1 MNPLSK
7 IVIPLTPQTVTGAS
21 TLTGVIDTLGYDYAE
36 VVLIMNQMAATS
48 VPTMVGLAESDVA
61 TTVFT
66 DATAI
71 IGSTGGAAT
80 TTAVAFVIPA
90 MSTVVTSRYCIKW
103 NVDLHGRKRYLDF
116 KAVFGAEAAQ
126 TIATLARL
134 SKGEKGPV
142 NSTDAGVV
150 ALVEVGNKT

>member
-7 IVIPLTPQTVTGAS
+7 IVVPLTPVTVTAAA
-21 TLTGVIDTLGYDYAE
+21 TITGQIDTLGYDYAE
-36 VVLIMNQMAATS
+36 VVLVMSQLAATS
-48 VPTMVGLAESDVA
+48 QPTMVGMAESDIA

-71 IGSTGGAAT
+71 IAATGGAAT

-90 MSTVVTSRYCIKW
+90 QSTVVTSRYTIKW
-103 NVDLHGRKRYLDF
+103 NVDLHGRKRYLDV
-116 KAVFGAEAAQ
+116 KI
-126 TIATLARL
+126 IASADADQDVVCIARL

-150 ALVEVGNKT
+150 ALVEVGNKS